1 MDKVETNLLNE
12 VLNHGSIEQ
21 ADAYNI
27 RANGHLQ
34 KRKENPYIHIR
45 SKEDGSGIDIEV
57 LADTLFGIIDIPVI
71 ITESGLTDIVYNDF
85 YIGKN
90 ANVTIVAGCGIHN
103 HAEKQSQHN
112 GIHRFFLEENA
123 KVRYIE
129 RHYAEGKGKGK
140 KVLNPTTEISM
151 KKGSYLMMD
160 TIQLK
165 GVDESIRITKANVE
179 DGATLVINEK
189 ILTSNHQTAT
199 TDFQVTLGGGNASCH
214 VVSRSVAKD
223 DSCQEFSSNIIGK
236 DLCYGHVECDAIIQE
251 NGRVKAIP
259 EIDAQSVD
267 ANLIHE
273 AAIGK
278 IAGSQLVKL
287 MSLGLSEKEAENAII
302 SGFLK

>member
-1 MDKVETNLLNE
+1 MNKIETNLLNQI
-12 VLNHGSIEQ
+12 LNGSIEQ

-27 RANGHLQ
+27 RTNGHLQ

-90 ANVTIVAGCGIHN
+90 ANVTIIAGCGIHN
-103 HAEKQSQHN
+103 HGEKLSQHN

-129 RHYAEGKGKGK
+129 RHYAEGKGEGK
-140 KVLNPTTEISM
+140 KVLNPTTEVSL

-165 GVDESIRITKANVE
+165 GVDESVRITKANVE

-199 TDFQVTLGGGNASCH
+199 TDFQVVLEGGNASCH
-214 VVSRSVAKD
+214 VVSRSVARD
-223 DSCQEFSSNIIGK
+223 DSYQEFSSNIIGK
-236 DLCYGHVECDAIIQE
+236 DLCYGHVECDAIIQD
-251 NGRVKAIP
+251 NARVKAIP
-259 EIDAQSVD
+259 EIDARSVD

>member
-1 MDKVETNLLNE
+1 MNQTDKNLLNE
-12 VLNHGSIEQ
+12 ISPTLNE
-21 ADAYNI
+21 AEVYNI
-27 RANGHLQ
+27 RKNGESIARQVNSYVSIIPKEDKSGLDIYV
-34 KRKENPYIHIR
+34 KEN
-45 SKEDGSGIDIEV
+45 
-57 LADTLFGIIDIPVI
+57 TLFGIIHIPVI
-71 ITESGLTDIVYNDF
+71 ITKSGLKETVYNDF
-85 YIGKN
+85 HIGKN
-90 ANVTIVAGCGIHN
+90 ANVIILAGCGIHSDEDKMTA
-103 HAEKQSQHN
+103 HD

-129 RHYAEGKGKGK
+129 RHYAEGKGEGK

-223 DSCQEFSSNIIGK
+223 DSYQEFSSNIIGK

-259 EIDAQSVD
+259 EIDARSVD

-278 IAGSQLVKL
+278 IAGSQLMKL

-302 SGFLK
+302 TGFLK

>member
-1 MDKVETNLLNE
+1 MVGRNGLEDDLPANFALLSSGAAGE
-12 VLNHGSIEQ
+12 REQ
-21 ADAYNI
+21 NF
-27 RANGHLQ
+27 N
-34 KRKENPYIHIR
+34 
-45 SKEDGSGIDIEV
+45 
-57 LADTLFGIIDIPVI
+57 
-71 ITESGLTDIVYNDF
+71 TDM
-85 YIGKN
+85 
-90 ANVTIVAGCGIHN
+90 
-103 HAEKQSQHN
+103 Q
-112 GIHRFFLEENA
+112 
-123 KVRYIE
+123 
-129 RHYAEGKGKGK
+129 YAE
-140 KVLNPTTEISM
+140 IFM
-151 KKGSYLMMD
+151 KKGSNMTMN
-160 TIQLK
+160 TTQIK
-165 GVDESIRITKANVE
+165 GVDDTLRETKALLDE
-179 DGATLVINEK
+179 DTTLAINEK
-189 ILTSNHQTAT
+189 ILTNNHQTAT

-223 DSCQEFSSNIIGK
+223 DSYQEFSSNIIGK

>member
-57 LADTLFGIIDIPVI
+57 LPDTLFGIIDIPVI

-129 RHYAEGKGKGK
+129 RHYAEGKGEGK
-140 KVLNPTTEISM
+140 RR
-151 KKGSYLMMD
+151 
-160 TIQLK
+160 Q
-165 GVDESIRITKANVE
+165 
-179 DGATLVINEK
+179 
-189 ILTSNHQTAT
+189 
-199 TDFQVTLGGGNASCH
+199 
-214 VVSRSVAKD
+214 
-223 DSCQEFSSNIIGK
+223 
-236 DLCYGHVECDAIIQE
+236 
-251 NGRVKAIP
+251 
-259 EIDAQSVD
+259 
-267 ANLIHE
+267 
-273 AAIGK
+273 
-278 IAGSQLVKL
+278 
-287 MSLGLSEKEAENAII
+287 
-302 SGFLK
+302 

>member
-1 MDKVETNLLNE
+1 MHKVEKHLLDELLQDDIEKADVYNLR
-12 VLNHGSIEQ
+12 Q
-21 ADAYNI
+21 
-27 RANGHLQ
+27 NGHLV

-57 LADTLFGIIDIPVI
+57 LPDTLFGVIDIPVI

-103 HAEKQSQHN
+103 HAEQSSRHD

-129 RHYAEGKGKGK
+129 RHYAEGKGEGK
-140 KVLNPTTEISM
+140 KVLNPTTEVSL
-151 KKGSYLMMD
+151 KKNAYLMMD

-165 GVDESIRITKANVE
+165 GVDESVRLTKANVE

-189 ILTSNHQTAT
+189 ILTSQNQKAT
-199 TDFQVTLGGGNASCH
+199 TDFQVVLRGGNASCH
-214 VVSRSVAKD
+214 VVSRSVARD
-223 DSCQEFSSNIIGK
+223 NSYQEFSSNIIGK
-236 DLCYGHVECDAIIQE
+236 DQCYGHVECDAIIQDKA
-251 NGRVKAIP
+251 RVKAIP

-267 ANLIHE
+267 ANLVHE
-273 AAIGK
+273 ATIGK

-287 MSLGLSEKEAENAII
+287 MTLGLSEKEAEEVII
-302 SGFLK
+302 QGFLK